1 MSQPKTEA
9 DLRAFRQ
16 ERTAPTAPTPA
27 ARQESGAGRPHTGG
41 LVSVLNTMGY
51 VFLFLAAP
59 AVVIGMGALLP
70 GGDRVIAATL
80 FASAFCLVLAGAALH
95 WMREVLYLLR
105 RIEGRGGP

>member
-16 ERTAPTAPTPA
+16 ERRAAPPTPA
-27 ARQESGAGRPHTGG
+27 ARQDHRAGDPHAGG
-41 LVSVLNTMGY
+41 LVSALSTMGY

-59 AVVIGMGALLP
+59 AVVIGMFLMLP
-70 GGDRVIAATL
+70 GGDRTIAATL
-80 FASAFCLVLAGAALH
+80 FASAFCLVLAGAALA

-105 RIEGRGGP
+105 RIADRDG